1 MVVQPFDANR
11 EEESMDVRLVS
22 FSGKGN
28 TVSSFQLGFQI
39 NPSQPNNFRDRP
51 LFGRIVEGREV
62 VEKLANYELIT
73 HIWLQ
78 KQQNSS
84 ISSNSPTDVKLKNK
98 PANVNIIHL

>member
-28 TVSSFQLGFQI
+28 TVNSFQLGFQI
-39 NPSQPNNFRDRP
+39 NPPQPNTFRDRP
-51 LFGRIVEGREV
+51 LFGKIIEGRGV